1 MLYPK
6 VLLLFNVIER
16 LIEQPSRLERLRIEV
31 HKVSQHK
38 SNRIIRSILAFSWLE
53 RKRLIERCTR
63 IQVKVK
69 LGEYWYTDSINAV
82 YAPTLT
88 RFNPKL
94 ITLTE

>member
-1 MLYPK
+1 MLYNK

-16 LIEQPSRLERLRIEV
+16 LIEQHSRLERPRIEV

-63 IQVKVK
+63 IQVLEKT
-69 LGEYWYTDSINAV
+69 WRIC
-82 YAPTLT
+82 T
-88 RFNPKL
+88 R
-94 ITLTE
+94 IV

>member
-63 IQVKVK
+63 IQ
-69 LGEYWYTDSINAV
+69 A
-82 YAPTLT
+82 
-88 RFNPKL
+88 
-94 ITLTE
+94 

>member
-53 RKRLIERCTR
+53 RKRLLNAVHVYKLR
-63 IQVKVK
+63 VK
-69 LGEYWYTDSINAV
+69 LGESV
-82 YAPTLT
+82 HG
-88 RFNPKL
+88 
-94 ITLTE
+94 